1 MNLLLI
7 TNHFYP
13 ESFRVNDI
21 AFDRA
26 QRGDEVTVL
35 TGIPDYPEGHFH
47 KGYSLFKKRVEYING
62 VKVIHVPIIPRG
74 NGEKIRMILNYASSV
89 FFFFFYGWFQALFHK
104 YDAIFVH
111 DTSPAFI
118 SLPAV
123 TVSKF
128 QKIPLYHWI
137 LDMWP
142 ESLTAGGIQGGRI
155 YNYILKMMKRIYIN
169 DTEIL
174 ITSHGFKTLLMERGV
189 PAEKIT
195 YLPNWND
202 DAISPINESVLP
214 LLPEGFIIMFAG
226 NLGFA
231 QNMENL
237 LAAANELRDEKDIH
251 WVFVGDGRKMPWMDE
266 YVKEHQLEDTVHL
279 LGRYPI
285 DSMGAFFK
293 KADVML
299 VSLND
304 VLVFNLTLPAKV
316 QAYMAA
322 GRPILACLCGEG
334 ANIVKDANCGWTIP
348 SNDYK
353 GLAEKVLEIS
363 KMDRKELAVLGMN
376 SHDYY
381 EQNFTIE
388 KCMSILDETLKKHLK
403 VQ

>member
-1 MNLLLI
+1 MRILI
-7 TNHFYP
+7 FTNHFYP

-35 TGIPDYPEGHFH
+35 TSIPDYPEGHFH
-47 KGYSLFKKRVEYING
+47 KGYSLSQKRVERVNG
-62 VKVIHVPIIPRG
+62 VKVVRVPLIPRG
-74 NGEKIRMILNYASSV
+74 DGNKIRMVLNYASSI
-89 FFFFFYGWFQALFHK
+89 FFFFFYGWYQALFHK
-104 YDAIFVH
+104 YDAVFVH

-123 TVSKF
+123 TVSKV
-128 QKIPLYHWI
+128 QKIPLHHWI

-142 ESLTAGGIQGGRI
+142 ESLTAGGIQGGKL
-155 YNYILKMMKRIYIN
+155 YDYILKMMKRIYKR

-174 ITSHGFKTLLMERGV
+174 ITSHGFKSLLMERGV
-189 PAEKIT
+189 EGEKIT

-202 DAISPINESVLP
+202 DAISSVDESVLP
-214 LLPEGFIIMFAG
+214 EFPNGFIIMFAG

-237 LAAANELRDEKDIH
+237 LAAANELKDEKNIH
-251 WVFVGDGRKMPWMDE
+251 WVFVGDGRKKPWMDE

-285 DSMGAFFK
+285 ETMGAFFK

-299 VSLND
+299 VALND
-304 VLVFNLTLPAKV
+304 VLIFNLTLPAKV

-322 GRPILACLCGEG
+322 GKPILASLCGEG
-334 ANIVKDANCGWTIP
+334 ADIIKDANCGWSVP

-353 GLAEKVLEIS
+353 
-363 KMDRKELAVLGMN
+363 ELADWVFKIARLDMSELDALGKN
-376 SHDYY
+376 ARSYY
-381 EQNFTIE
+381 EHNFTRE
-388 KCMSILDETLKKHLK
+388 KCMGILDSTFKKHC
-403 VQ
+403 

>member
-1 MNLLLI
+1 MKLLI
-7 TNHFYP
+7 VTNHFYP

-26 QRGDEVTVL
+26 QLGDEVTVL

-47 KGYSLFKKRVEYING
+47 KGYSFFKKRVEWVNG
-62 VKVIHVPIIPRG
+62 MKVVHVPLIPRG
-74 NGEKIRMILNYASSV
+74 NGNKIRMVLNYASSV
-89 FFFFFYGWFQALFHK
+89 FFFFFYGWYQALFHK
-104 YDAIFVH
+104 YDAVFVH

-118 SLPAV
+118 SLPAI
-123 TVSKF
+123 TVSKL
-128 QKIPLYHWI
+128 QRIPLYHWI

-155 YNYILKMMKRIYIN
+155 YSYVLKMMKWIYKK

-174 ITSHGFKTLLMERGV
+174 ITSHGFKSLLMERGV
-189 PAEKIT
+189 PEEKIT

-202 DAISPINESVLP
+202 DAISDVDESVLP
-214 LLPEGFIIMFAG
+214 SLPDGFIVMFAG

-237 LAAANELRDEKDIH
+237 LAAANELKNQKDIH
-251 WVFVGDGRKMPWMDE
+251 WVFVGDGRKKPWMDE
-266 YVKEHQLEDTVHL
+266 YVKVHQLEDTVHL

-285 DSMGAFFK
+285 ETMGAFFK

-299 VSLND
+299 VALND

-322 GRPILACLCGEG
+322 GKPILASLCGEG
-334 ANIVKDANCGWTIP
+334 ADIIKDANCGWSVL
-348 SNDYK
+348 SNDYQA
-353 GLAEKVLEIS
+353 LAAQVVQIA
-363 KMDRKELAVLGMN
+363 KMDKAELAMLGKYAR
-376 SHDYY
+376 SYY
-381 EQNFTIE
+381 EQNFTRE
-388 KCMSILDETLKKHLK
+388 KCMDILDKTLKKHIA
-403 VQ
+403 

>member
-1 MNLLLI
+1 MKLLII

-47 KGYSLFKKRVEYING
+47 KGYSLFKKRVEHVNG
-62 VKVIHVPIIPRG
+62 VKVVHVPLIPRG
-74 NGEKIRMILNYASSV
+74 NGNKIRMMLNYASSV
-89 FFFFFYGWFQALFHK
+89 FFFFFYGWYQALFHK
-104 YDAIFVH
+104 YDAVFVH

-118 SLPAV
+118 SLPAI
-123 TVSKF
+123 TVSRI

-142 ESLTAGGIQGGRI
+142 ESLTAGGIQGGKI
-155 YNYILKMMKRIYIN
+155 YAYILKMMKRIYKR

-174 ITSHGFKTLLMERGV
+174 ITSHGFKSLLIERGV
-189 PAEKIT
+189 PEEKIT

-202 DAISPINESVLP
+202 DAISDVENSKLKIENFEWPTE
-214 LLPEGFIIMFAG
+214 FIVMFAG

-237 LAAANELRDEKDIH
+237 LAAANELKEQKDIH
-251 WVFVGDGRKMPWMDE
+251 WVFVGDGRKKPWMDD

-285 DSMGAFFK
+285 ETMGAFFK

-299 VSLND
+299 VALND

-322 GRPILACLCGEG
+322 GKTILASLCGEG
-334 ANIVKDANCGWTIP
+334 ADIIKDANCGWSVP

-353 GLAEKVLEIS
+353 ALANLVSEIA
-363 KMDRKELAVLGMN
+363 KMDKDELATLGQN
-376 SHDYY
+376 ARTYY
-381 EQNFTIE
+381 EQNFTRE
-388 KCMSILDETLKKHLK
+388 RCMGIIDNTLKK
-403 VQ
+403 